1 MMSLV
6 ATNTETFA
14 KPDAGF
20 AASWCVRGYEHQAQR
35 INPIT
40 EALDTR

>member
-1 MMSLV
+1 MMMFAFS
-6 ATNTETFA
+6 TETIV

-35 INPIT
+35 INPTT